1 MEIFFTPH
9 FGQQG
14 DSLKAPEKF
23 LPIKVEDGPDWAK
36 SCYEA
41 VSDISSKS
49 LIAHTRWT
57 TNQQIDVFITNK
69 CGESRDILTIYA
81 VVSIFPDNTLDKS
94 EWQDAILSQLE
105 VEKSRY
111 NSAAREAHQRYVDAT
126 RHAGAMTWSV
136 W

>member
-14 DSLKAPEKF
+14 DTLKA
-23 LPIKVEDGPDWAK
+23 LNADVEINYQDVPDWAQKCFDAILTLK
-36 SCYEA
+36 S
-41 VSDISSKS
+41 KT
-49 LIAHTRWT
+49 LIAHSRFLP
-57 TNQQIDVFITNK
+57 QQIDVFITNK

-81 VVSIFPDNTLDKS
+81 VVSILPDNTLDKD

-105 VEKSRY
+105 AEKSRY

-136 W
+136 